1 MTILQLS
8 PNFTM
13 MQKYAK
19 TRLGWVLLNE
29 IEGIEDF
36 QLYTQVIITTESV
49 VISRR
54 CFAKKRHGIIV
65 LKNVQL
71 V

>member
-19 TRLGWVLLNE
+19 TRLGWALLNE
-29 IEGIEDF
+29 TEGIEDF
-36 QLYTQVIITTESV
+36 QLYTQVIITTENV

-54 CFAKKRHGIIV
+54 CFAKDGKGFIF
-65 LKNVQL
+65 
-71 V
+71 